1 MSAGYIVLYLVFL
14 NNLSRFLKTMLC
26 AYRKLLYE
34 LSQHPYIFVCVR
46 RCDVSQLHIVHGGPG
61 AIGCHFDVA
70 MLVALERTVAALV
83 ALLAEPPRYSL
94 SAYFA
99 NCATTKMFSNKSML
113 IIDMKL
119 NALPPPS

>member
-46 RCDVSQLHIVHGGPG
+46 RCDVSPVK
-61 AIGCHFDVA
+61 
-70 MLVALERTVAALV
+70 E
-83 ALLAEPPRYSL
+83 
-94 SAYFA
+94 
-99 NCATTKMFSNKSML
+99 KKKNKKNISTIM
-113 IIDMKL
+113 
-119 NALPPPS
+119 